1 MTEPHPAKSKFHFYL
16 VSIVTLG
23 NLFFGLLSLVL
34 VSTGQLRAGATCLIA
49 GAILDAFDGSL
60 ARRWKVLSP
69 FGAQLD
75 SLADMVAFGVAI
87 SWLCWNWLMPQNP
100 NLWLL
105 IGAVCAL
112 PGLMSAIRLARFNSS
127 ESNPHFFEG
136 VPTTAMAGLV
146 VLVFLTN
153 ANLPFWVSLAI
164 VAIISLLMVSRFP
177 YPKLKYF
184 LSVDFWWL
192 GLISI
197 LGLLAWNP
205 AVAVL
210 TVGGLYLLLGLV
222 FKLVGKN

>member
-34 VSTGQLRAGATCLIA
+34 VSVGELRAGAICLIC

-87 SWLCWNWLMPQNP
+87 SWLCWNWLMSQQPS
-100 NLWLL
+100 LWWLT
-105 IGAVCAL
+105 GAVCAL

-127 ESNPHFFEG
+127 ESNPSFFEG
-136 VPTTAMAGLV
+136 IPTTAMAGLV
-146 VLVFLTN
+146 VLIYLSNPTMPYWP
-153 ANLPFWVSLAI
+153 ALII
-164 VAIISLLMVSRFP
+164 VAVISLLMVSRFP
-177 YPKLKYF
+177 YPKLSFF
-184 LSVDFWWL
+184 LAFDYWWL
-192 GLISI
+192 LII
-197 LGLLAWNP
+197 PIAGLLMWNP

-210 TVGGLYLLLGLV
+210 TVGGVYVLLGIY
-222 FKLVGKN
+222 FTIAAKR